1 MADNRDPERRPRS
14 PLTPRPPI
22 GRPNRPLKAM
32 IFWVVLVLVLL
43 VAFQMFEM
51 GKTPQYRIS
60 YSEFLAQI
68 DKGNIKKITF
78 KGQEVRG
85 ELTVPTTVPLTSAT
99 DRSRTR
105 DVKVEQFTLVLP
117 TEDKDLPQRIIDKN
131 PSAVIEGQIP
141 GGSTWVKVVSSGL
154 PLLLIIGL
162 WLLIMRQMQ
171 AGGNRAFS
179 FGKSRARM
187 FGGDRP
193 RVTFNDV
200 AGCDEAKEEL
210 EEIIEFLKDPKR
222 FQKLGGRIPKGAL
235 LLGPPG
241 TGKTLLARAVAG
253 EANVPFFSMSGSDF
267 VEMFVGVGA
276 SRVRD
281 LFETGKKHA
290 PCILFIDEID
300 AVGRHRGA
308 GLGGGHDERE
318 QTLNQLLVEMDG
330 FESNEGVILLA
341 ATNRPDV
348 LDPALMRP
356 GRFDRRIVV
365 DLPDV
370 RGREGILKVHSRKTP
385 LADDVDLGVLAR
397 ATPGMSGADLANV
410 INEGA
415 LLAARGNMN
424 KVTMNVLEEAKDKIY
439 LGPERKSRVVREEV
453 KRLTAYH
460 EAGHAVVGAAL
471 EYSDPVHKV
480 TIIPRGQAGGLTF
493 FLPEDDRTEY
503 SKNWCLDT
511 LTQALG
517 GRVAEELV
525 LNRMGSGAH
534 SDIQMV
540 SKLVRR
546 MVTQWGMSERL
557 GPIAFGERDEQVFL
571 GRDIAQH
578 IEYSDRTAQLI
589 DDEVKR
595 IVDEAYLRAKKI
607 LEDRIDIL
615 HRMANALL
623 ERETLDA
630 AEIKIILEGGV
641 LPPLPVPPAAAAGTG
656 TKETAPGSRE
666 VDRRKPISGIPPMVE
681 PGPTS

>member
-1 MADNRDPERRPRS
+1 MADHREPERRPRS

-60 YSEFLAQI
+60 YSEFLSQV
-68 DKGNIKKITF
+68 DKANVKKITF
-78 KGQEVRG
+78 KGLEVRG
-85 ELTVPTTVPLTSAT
+85 ELSTPAVIPLASAT
-99 DRSRTR
+99 DRTRTR

-117 TEDKDLPQRIIDKN
+117 TEDKDLPQRILEHN
-131 PSAVIEGQIP
+131 PNAVVEGQIP
-141 GGSTWVKVVSSGL
+141 GGSTWVKILSSGL

-308 GLGGGHDERE
+308 GHDERE

-330 FESNEGVILLA
+330 FESNEGVILIA

-385 LADDVDLGVLAR
+385 LADDVDMGVLAR

-410 INEGA
+410 INEAA
-415 LLAARGNMN
+415 LLAARANMN
-424 KVTMNVLEEAKDKIY
+424 KVTMDVLEEAKDKIY
-439 LGPERKSRVVREEV
+439 LGPERKSRVVKEEV

-460 EAGHAVVGAAL
+460 EAGHAVVGSAL

-571 GRDIAQH
+571 GRDIVQH

-595 IVDEAYLRAKKI
+595 IVDEAYLRARKI
-607 LEDRIDIL
+607 LEDRMDIL

-630 AEIKIILEGGV
+630 DEIKIILEGGV
-641 LPPLPVPPAAAAGTG
+641 LPPLPATKVAAAA
-656 TKETAPGSRE
+656 KASAPDSRPE
-666 VDRRKPISGIPPMVE
+666 VDRRKIPGIPPMIE
-681 PGPTS
+681 PGPTG